1 MIASARRHGH
11 SDPRFSAAYFV
22 QFSPRSRAS
31 AAARRNGI
39 AAKELAGWED
49 EGGASA
55 LEAESL
61 EAATSR

>member
-1 MIASARRHGH
+1 MIAPARRHGH

-22 QFSPRSRAS
+22 QFSPRFRAS

-39 AAKELAGWED
+39 ASTALAGWED

-55 LEAESL
+55 LETRSL
-61 EAATSR
+61 EPATVR